1 MNWVNKSLDHFGSGY
16 FSGRSERMTDTGVS
30 KLLSI
35 FECGEFLHSVKNISN
50 KCDNQR
56 GFTGFLNHV

>member
-1 MNWVNKSLDHFGSGY
+1 MNGVNKSLDHFGSGY

-35 FECGEFLHSVKNISN
+35 FESREYLHSVKNISK
-50 KCDNQR
+50 KCDNHR
-56 GFTGFLNHV
+56 GLSRIS